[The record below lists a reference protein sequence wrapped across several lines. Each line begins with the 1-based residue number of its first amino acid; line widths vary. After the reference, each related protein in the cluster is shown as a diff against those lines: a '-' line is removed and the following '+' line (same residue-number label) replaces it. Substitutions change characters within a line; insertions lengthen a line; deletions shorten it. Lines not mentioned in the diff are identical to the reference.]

1 MTDGRESLLE
11 RLREFEGVTLGEPT
25 RAAIPSTSP

>member
-11 RLREFEGVTLGEPT
+11 RLREFEGVTLGE
-25 RAAIPSTSP
+25 STPATSSRRS